1 MIPMFMK
8 IRIKEKGKK
17 GVRLWL
23 PLFLVWILLLAILV
37 LLSPI
42 FVLVGLVAWIRGY
55 GRTFIFAFPMIF
67 AVLWAMSGL
76 RIHIEERDKK
86 IQLIAV

>member
-8 IRIKEKGKK
+8 IHVYDRGKK
-17 GVRLWL
+17 NVRLWL
-23 PLFLVWILLLAILV
+23 PLFLVWILLLVILI
-37 LLSPI
+37 LLSPV
-42 FVLVGLVAWIRGY
+42 FLLVGLVAWIRGY
-55 GRTFIFAFPMIF
+55 GRTFLYAFPMIF

-76 RIHIEERDKK
+76 RIHIEEEDKK

>member
-8 IRIKEKGKK
+8 IHIYERGKK
-17 GVRLWL
+17 GIRLWL
-23 PLFLVWILLLAILV
+23 PLFLIWILLLVMLIV
-37 LLSPI
+37 VSPI
-42 FVLVGLVAWIRGY
+42 LFVVGLVAWARGF
-55 GRTFIFAFPMIF
+55 GRTFLFAFPMIF

-76 RIHIEERDKK
+76 RINVENRDKK

>member
-8 IRIKEKGKK
+8 IYIKEKGKK

-23 PLFLVWILLLAILV
+23 PLFLVWMLLLAILI

-42 FVLVGLVAWIRGY
+42 FVLVGLVAWFRGY
-55 GRTFIFAFPMIF
+55 GRTFFFVFPMIF